1 MLHALRKRVIVQAGG
16 LIEIHAPE
24 MQPGTEAAVII
35 LEDSRAT
42 GRSAL
47 RNILGSGQGAFSTPE
62 QADAFLRGERESW
75 E

>member
-1 MLHALRKRVIVQAGG
+1 VLHALRKRVTVQAGG

-24 MQPGTEAAVII
+24 MQPGTEAEVII

-42 GRSAL
+42 GRSSL
-47 RNILGSGQGAFSTPE
+47 RSILGAGKGAFSTPE
-62 QADAFLRGERESW
+62 EADAFLRGERDSW